1 MSRQL
6 GPSTPLLNSDI
17 LVSSLETALSPPLL
31 CHSRLFVLI
40 MLKNLPQSLS
50 EVKTPSLCL
59 LSSLKAFSI
68 CPRWWGR
75 YGSAQRIHH
84 PQSLSENK
92 GSSPRV
98 WALLVAALGW
108 AVHSS
113 HSTAQCS
120 LCFLSLSE
128 PWIKCPREFSFLSVR
143 GHFQYLKGAYK
154 KEGEGLF
161 TQADRDKG
169 NSFKL
174 RGEI

>member
-17 LVSSLETALSPPLL
+17 LVSSLETSLSPPLL

-40 MLKNLPQSLS
+40 TRKNLPQSLS
-50 EVKTPSLCL
+50 EVKTTSLCL
-59 LSSLKAFSI
+59 LFSLKAFSI
-68 CPRWWGR
+68 CPQWWGQS
-75 YGSAQRIHH
+75 GSAQRIHH
-84 PQSLSENK
+84 PQSLSEKK

-98 WALLVAALGW
+98 WAPLGW

-113 HSTAQCS
+113 HGTAQCS

-128 PWIKCPREFSFLSVR
+128 PWMNCPREFSFVSVH

-161 TQADRDKG
+161 TQADRNKG

-174 RGEI
+174 RGQI